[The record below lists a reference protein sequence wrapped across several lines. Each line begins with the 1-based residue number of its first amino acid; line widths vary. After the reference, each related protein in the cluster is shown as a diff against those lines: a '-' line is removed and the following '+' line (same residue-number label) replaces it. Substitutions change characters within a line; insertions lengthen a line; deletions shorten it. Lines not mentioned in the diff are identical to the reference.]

1 MANVK
6 DGDDF
11 AAFEGLLNAAY
22 RYTDG
27 HKAGLSEE
35 ELDGL
40 RQELAQILE
49 EMDDRAESGK

>member
-1 MANVK
+1 MADVK
-6 DGDDF
+6 DRDDF
-11 AAFEGLLNAAY
+11 AAFERLLNAAY

-40 RQELAQILE
+40 RRELAQILE

>member
-1 MANVK
+1 MAKVK
-6 DGDDF
+6 DRADF
-11 AAFEGLLNAAY
+11 AAFERLLNAAY

-40 RQELAQILE
+40 RRELAQILE
-49 EMDDRAESGK
+49 EMDDYSE